1 MKVLIVE
8 DEPLAADRLEELILE
23 YEPHIEIMAKLDSVS
38 SVVKW
43 ISQNPLP
50 DLAFFDIQLAD
61 GLSFRIFE
69 QVDFKRPIVFTTA
82 YDEYAIQ
89 AFKVNSIDYLLKPI
103 QFDELAD
110 AIDKYVKLFDR
121 TSFTGQPLTLDTIHQ
136 LIDSI
141 GKKQAYK
148 SRFVVKRGEHLQSIH
163 INEIL
168 YFYTE
173 DKVTF
178 LKTQDGKR
186 FIMEYTLS
194 ELEEQLDSKVFFR
207 INRQYLISHQ
217 ALKDVVA
224 HSHSRLKVTLN
235 HTDDDRIIISKQ
247 KVAEFKKWLGA

>member
-8 DEPLAADRLEELILE
+8 DEPLAADRLEDLILE

-38 SVVKW
+38 SVVDW
-43 ISQNPLP
+43 TSQNPMP

-69 QVDFKRPIVFTTA
+69 QVDFKSPIVFTTA
-82 YDEYAIQ
+82 FDEYAIQ

-121 TSFTGQPLTLDTIHQ
+121 NSFTGKPLTLDTIRQ

-141 GKKQAYK
+141 GKEKSYK
-148 SRFVVKRGEHLQSIH
+148 TRFVVRKGEHLGSIH
-163 INEIL
+163 IHEIL

-178 LKTQDGKR
+178 LRTQEGKR

-194 ELEEQLDSKVFFR
+194 ELEEQLDSKNFFR

-217 ALKDVVA
+217 ALKDVIT
-224 HSHSRLKVTLN
+224 HSHSRLKVILN

-247 KVAEFKKWLGA
+247 KVSDFKEWLGA